1 MSLSR
6 RGGKSKWQ
14 KERTITNMPTTVP
27 MKSASGRANPKFQ
40 LYRRLVGKRFIPRN
54 FYSPNDILMD
64 VPQMQIAQMRIARMP
79 IARMP
84 IARTHCSNGTYGY
97 TSLEFHTLAVCSK
110 MHIYTFIE

>member
-1 MSLSR
+1 MQMGIR
-6 RGGKSKWQ
+6 H
-14 KERTITNMPTTVP
+14 
-27 MKSASGRANPKFQ
+27 
-40 LYRRLVGKRFIPRN
+40 GKRFIPRN
-54 FYSPNDILMD
+54 FYSPNDISMD
-64 VPQMQIAQMRIARMP
+64 VPRMQIAQMRIARMP